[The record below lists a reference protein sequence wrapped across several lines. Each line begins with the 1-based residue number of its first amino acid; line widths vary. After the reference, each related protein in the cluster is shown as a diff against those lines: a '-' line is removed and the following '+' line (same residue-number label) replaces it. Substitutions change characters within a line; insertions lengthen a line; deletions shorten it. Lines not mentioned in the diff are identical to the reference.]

1 MTKDA
6 PAFDFFP
13 ERWLS
18 GVAMFSDAEQLSY
31 LRLLCHQWIMGG
43 LPDNVTALKRLAGKG
58 VTPELLRKFPV
69 GDDGQRRNARLEIVR
84 AEQRERIIKRRLGSA
99 LTNAARYGFDSLSD
113 EDKALVLASPKGRQ
127 FLATTLGSEVGSE
140 VAKTSLTPRHHP
152 PPTTHPI
159 SSPHTQSA
167 GAYDPGFWP
176 DPREYPALSVVEQW
190 ADASQTPA
198 ECAAKWHAERVAE
211 GWQTRN
217 SKPLNPDL
225 GALRNLFLT
234 YATAWKARVASIRQ
248 AASQPRPQRPADE
261 SDVKASNM
269 KIL

>member
-1 MTKDA
+1 MNDTTTRDA
-6 PAFDFFP
+6 PAFDFYP

-18 GVAMFSDAEQLSY
+18 GVAIFSDAEQLSY

-43 LPDNVTALKRLAGKG
+43 LPDDAAALKRLAGKG

-84 AEQRERIIKRRLGSA
+84 AEQRERIAKKRAQRKA
-99 LTNAARYGFDSLSD
+99 AADARWHPKQCDRNATASVSHVPPQCDSN
-113 EDKALVLASPKGRQ
+113 A
-127 FLATTLGSEVGSE
+127 
-140 VAKTSLTPRHHP
+140 HHP

-217 SKPLNPDL
+217 GKPLNPDL